1 MDPDG
6 PLPCRRDPSWTPLD
20 SFVRQ
25 PQPRQ
30 VLRGE
35 PVFELRA
42 TWRGQALLPHDNSTC
57 CTMACFEHIQFAPLP
72 ASHRP
77 AQSCASRSRT
87 AGDSGGR
94 GLDPL
99 PSMHS
104 PCYVIGMRISRKPVN
119 SAVLNMQLAIPEPL
133 TFNVGWLL
141 GLGLEACICGGS
153 WSGRDWMRDSPLS
166 CASIRALSF
175 WYEPDYAY
183 NTVSSSSQRRYNP

>member
-1 MDPDG
+1 MDPSR
-6 PLPCRRDPSWTPLD
+6 LLRQAATATPSPA
-20 SFVRQ
+20 
-25 PQPRQ
+25 
-30 VLRGE
+30 RGACL
-35 PVFELRA
+35 ELRA